1 MKKKMS
7 IVFLL
12 LFASVLLLSAAE
24 AVTITDIT
32 GKVEIR
38 PAGTDRWQRAST
50 GEQIELDTTIST
62 GFNATAVLDLGGS
75 ILEVRPLTRMTVT
88 TLLREEDTVTTDV
101 FLKVGKVKAEVETA
115 KGVTHD
121 FSLRTSTM
129 TASVRGTEF
138 IVDEFTVECRDGEV
152 LVRFASG
159 REIRISGGGSSGGES
174 DFIDTFTVSPYTAT
188 DDEQVTVRRE
198 ELEEGSVTGTLEIT
212 YQ

>member
-12 LFASVLLLSAAE
+12 LLASALLLSAAE

-38 PAGTDRWQRAST
+38 PAGVDRWQRAST